1 VAAEDARRDDEAIEP
16 GLWLVATPIGN
27 LEDLSARAARVLRLA
42 DEVCCEDTRRTGALL
57 RSIGARHEQLL
68 VANEHTEQALA
79 ERVVRLVADRRAV
92 ALVSDAGTPSISD
105 PGRLLVAA
113 VRAAG
118 LPVHGV
124 PGPVAFVMAAVLSGL
139 PVERMTFE
147 GFLPRGGPERR
158 ARINEVARATVTSVL
173 YEAPHRLARTLADL
187 REACG
192 AERRVSVSREMT
204 KIHEETV
211 NSTLAEAVARV
222 AGVEPRGEFVIVLAG
237 APADEAVVDDARIL
251 EEIAKCR
258 IRGLSTRDTVD
269 HVSARLGIARNRVYE
284 LAIA

>member
-1 VAAEDARRDDEAIEP
+1 MSDEAPERLEA

-42 DEVCCEDTRRTGALL
+42 DDVCCEDTRRTGTLL
-57 RSIGARHEQLL
+57 RAIGATHRQLI

-79 ERVVRLVADRRAV
+79 ERVVRLVAERRAV

-105 PGRLLVAA
+105 PGRRLVAA

-118 LPVHGV
+118 LAVHCV
-124 PGPVAFVMAAVLSGL
+124 PGPAAFVMAAVLSGM
-139 PVERMTFE
+139 PTERLVFE
-147 GFLPRGGPERR
+147 GFLPRGGTERR
-158 ARINEVARATVTSVL
+158 ERIDEIARHTVTCAI

-192 AERRVSVSREMT
+192 DLRRVSISREMT
-204 KIHEETV
+204 KMHEETLTG
-211 NSTLAEAVARV
+211 SLAEAVART
-222 AGVEPRGEFVIVLAG
+222 AETEPRGEYVIVLEG
-237 APADEAVVDDARIL
+237 ADASPADVDDGTVL
-251 EEIAKCR
+251 SEIAKCR
-258 IRGLSTRDTVD
+258 QQGMSTRDTVD
-269 HVSARLGIARNRVYE
+269 SVSARLGVARNRVYE

>member
-1 VAAEDARRDDEAIEP
+1 MPGETPDHLEP

-27 LEDLSARAARVLRLA
+27 LEDLSARATRVLRLA
-42 DEVCCEDTRRTGALL
+42 DDVCCEDTRRTGTLL
-57 RSIGARHEQLL
+57 RAIGARHDKLI
-68 VANEHTEQALA
+68 VANEHTEQALS

-105 PGRLLVAA
+105 PGRRLVSA

-118 LPVHGV
+118 LSVHCV
-124 PGPVAFVMAAVLSGL
+124 PGPAAFVMAAVLSGL
-139 PVERMTFE
+139 PTERLMFE

-158 ARINEVARATVTSVL
+158 DRINEIARLTVTTAI
-173 YEAPHRLARTLADL
+173 YEAPHRIVRTLTDL

-192 AERRVSVSREMT
+192 DHRRVSISREMT

-211 NSTLAEAVARV
+211 ATTLAEAVERLADT
-222 AGVEPRGEFVIVLAG
+222 EPRGEYVIVLEG
-237 APADEAVVDDARIL
+237 ADGSVAEVDDAMVL
-251 EEIAKCR
+251 GEIAKCR
-258 IRGLSTRDTVD
+258 LRGLSTRDTVD
-269 HVSARLGIARNRVYE
+269 QVSARLGIARNRVYE

>member
-1 VAAEDARRDDEAIEP
+1 MPGETPDHLES

-27 LEDLSARAARVLRLA
+27 LEDLSARATRILRLA
-42 DEVCCEDTRRTGALL
+42 DDVCCEDTRRTGTLL
-57 RSIGARHEQLL
+57 RAIGARHDHLI

-105 PGRLLVAA
+105 PGRRLVAA

-118 LPVHGV
+118 LAVHCV
-124 PGPVAFVMAAVLSGL
+124 PGPAAFVMAAVLSGL
-139 PVERMTFE
+139 PTERLMFE

-158 ARINEVARATVTSVL
+158 DRINEIARQTVTTAI
-173 YEAPHRLARTLADL
+173 YEAPHRIARTLDDL

-192 AERRVSVSREMT
+192 DRRRVSISREMT

-211 NSTLAEAVARV
+211 TATLAEVVEHVADT
-222 AGVEPRGEFVIVLAG
+222 EPRGEYVIVLEG
-237 APADEAVVDDARIL
+237 ADGSTAEIDDATVL

-258 IRGLSTRDTVD
+258 VQGLSTRDTVD
-269 HVSARLGIARNRVYE
+269 QVSARLGIARNRVYG